1 MLPSEA
7 KETDTTVT
15 VEDVVRTQREAVEAA
30 ELLTE
35 LERAAVEAPPDKRPA
50 AAEVTEKRALAEFA
64 HRRVLFTR
72 ERAERSR
79 AARRLIALAELG
91 DDIDA
96 LAAEASAGSSNI
108 GQATRK
114 VAQAATVLRELCAQ
128 HDRQVLALIA
138 RAADLACEE
147 PSPVG
152 PKASSAFVAR
162 LPGWRRRRDAIQHGN
177 RIVGMIGEE
186 ADNAIALAAAG
197 DADTATAA
205 IAAVHEQP
213 APVRADRYYRA
224 GDHIIS
230 ESGEQ
235 TRGFAQQVRDGR
247 LRLLSEKETISYL
260 DGTLNG
266 D

>member
-1 MLPSEA
+1 VPRSRHRRISARPRPRSPKNGPSR
-7 KETDTTVT
+7 K
-15 VEDVVRTQREAVEAA
+15 
-30 ELLTE
+30 
-35 LERAAVEAPPDKRPA
+35 
-50 AAEVTEKRALAEFA
+50 FA

-162 LPGWRRRRDAIQHGN
+162 IPGWRRRRDAIQHGN
-177 RIVGMIGEE
+177 RIVGMIGGE

-197 DADTATAA
+197 DGDAATAA
-205 IAAVHEQP
+205 IAALHEV
-213 APVRADRYYRA
+213 PVTPRASAYYRA
-224 GDHIIS
+224 GDHVIS
-230 ESGEQ
+230 EAGPQS
-235 TRGFAQQVRDGR
+235 RAFAQQVADGR
-247 LRLLSEKETISYL
+247 LTLLTEEETISYL
-260 DGTLNG
+260 DGTLHNG